1 MNMSENDLN
10 LEDTLFYSS
19 IPVLVIALI
28 ENLLVIQIMHK
39 TLEIQTL
46 INRLLAG
53 MALSD
58 VISILVWSFY
68 FFEFKTTFTWK
79 LVVIVEISQMI
90 SPITLTMLAVK
101 RYHAVLKPLRA
112 GLRLNEVK

>member
-19 IPVLVIALI
+19 IPFFVIALI
-28 ENLLVIQIMHK
+28 GNLLVIQIVHNTQEM
-39 TLEIQTL
+39 QTL
-46 INRLLAG
+46 INCLLAG

-68 FFEFKTTFTWK
+68 FFEFKTTFTCK
-79 LVVIVEISQMI
+79 LVVIVEISKMV
-90 SPITLTMLAVK
+90 SSITLTMLAVK
-101 RYHAVLKPLRA
+101 KHHAVLKPLRA